1 MAATNAVYPSAKE
14 RWLSAGLNMSSDTL
28 KAYLYRG
35 YTYDSTDEF
44 LSDINAAATGGA
56 AVATSVALSGKTVT
70 DGVFDASD
78 VTFSSVASGAS
89 CDTILLAKDTGSA
102 ATSPVIACFQSA
114 TGLPVTP
121 NGTDIPVTWD
131 NGANKILALN

>member
-1 MAATNAVYPSAKE
+1 MAATNAVYPAIKTA
-14 RWLSAGLNMSSDTL
+14 WLQADVDMLVDTL

-35 YTYDSTDEF
+35 YTYDSTDAF

-56 AVATSVALSGKTVT
+56 AVATSAALSSKTVT
-70 DGVFDASD
+70 SGVFDAAD
-78 VTFSSVASGAS
+78 VTFTAVAAGVA
-89 CDTILLAKDTGSA
+89 CDTIILAKDTGSA
-102 ATSPVIACFQSA
+102 ATSNVITCFQSA